1 MQITTTF
8 RHMEPSEAL
17 KSYAEE
23 KLERVKKYIDEP
35 IVVQVFLTV
44 EKIRHS
50 AEVTITAKGITIKAA
65 EETNDMYASVDAVS
79 DKIERQLRRF
89 KERIKAHKPSIDS
102 TRDRQVQKSIVEAQ
116 SIEEASAAPVIVKTK
131 SFSMKPM
138 SVEEAVMQMELLHK
152 DFLVYTEA
160 STENI
165 NVVYRRKDG
174 NYGLIAPENV

>member
-89 KERIKAHKPSIDS
+89 KERIKAHKPSSD
-102 TRDRQVQKSIVEAQ
+102 TRERQVQKSIVEAQ
-116 SIEEASAAPVIVKTK
+116 SFEESTTAPVVIKTK

>member
-35 IVVQVFLTV
+35 VVVQVFLTV

-65 EETNDMYASVDAVS
+65 EETNDMYASVDAEDPKRPYS
-79 DKIERQLRRF
+79 DQRLAELLSD
-89 KERIKAHKPSIDS
+89 H
-102 TRDRQVQKSIVEAQ
+102 SIVIARRT
-116 SIEEASAAPVIVKTK
+116 VTK
-131 SFSMKPM
+131 YREM
-138 SVEEAVMQMELLHK
+138 LLIGSSS
-152 DFLVYTEA
+152 E
-160 STENI
+160 
-165 NVVYRRKDG
+165 RKKHF
-174 NYGLIAPENV
+174 

>member
-44 EKIRHS
+44 EKIRHA

-89 KERIKAHKPSIDS
+89 KERIKAHKPSSDT

-116 SIEEASAAPVIVKTK
+116 SIEESTAPVVIKTK

>member
-1 MQITTTF
+1 MQITVTF
-8 RHMEPSEAL
+8 RHMEPSDAL

-35 IVVQVFLTV
+35 VVVQVFLTV
-44 EKIRHS
+44 EKIRHM
-50 AEVTITAKGITIKAA
+50 AEVTINAKGITIKAA
-65 EETNDMYASVDAVS
+65 EETNDMYASIDAVS

-89 KERIKAHKPSIDS
+89 KERIKAHKPAADV
-102 TRDRQVQKSIVEAQ
+102 RERQVQKSIVEAQ
-116 SIEEASAAPVIVKTK
+116 SIEEGSKEPVIIKTK

-152 DFLVYTEA
+152 DFLVYTES
-160 STENI
+160 STETI

-174 NYGLIAPENV
+174 NYGLISPENI